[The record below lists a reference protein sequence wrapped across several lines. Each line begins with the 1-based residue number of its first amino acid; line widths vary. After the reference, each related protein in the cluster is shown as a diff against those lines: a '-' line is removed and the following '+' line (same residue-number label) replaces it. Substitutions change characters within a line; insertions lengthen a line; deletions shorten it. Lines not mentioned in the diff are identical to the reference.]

1 MIALDKCIAFSY
13 TTIERGDNVP
23 LSEKKKA
30 SNMAW
35 DSKNLKRLSLAL
47 RLDLYERMK
56 NHVDGQKESVN
67 GFISSA
73 VAEKLAR
80 EEDQQSSQ

>member
-1 MIALDKCIAFSY
+1 M
-13 TTIERGDNVP
+13 P

-35 DSKNLKRLSLAL
+35 DSKNLKRMSLAL

-56 NHVDGQKESVN
+56 EHVDRQNESVN

-73 VAEKLAR
+73 VAEKLDR
-80 EEDQQSSQ
+80 EEESQE